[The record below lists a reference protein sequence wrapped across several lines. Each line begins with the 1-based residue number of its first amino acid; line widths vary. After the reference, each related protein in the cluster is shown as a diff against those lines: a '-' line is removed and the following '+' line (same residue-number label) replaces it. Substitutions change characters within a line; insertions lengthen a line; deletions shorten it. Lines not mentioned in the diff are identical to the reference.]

1 MSDETIPCILT
12 VAGSDSGG
20 GAGIQADLATFT
32 ALSCHGMTAITA
44 LTAQN
49 TQGVQSVEAVSSE
62 FLRQQIDAVVSDIGV
77 SAVKSGML
85 ANAANVEV
93 LSDALERYG
102 ISGYILDPVIR
113 SESGHPL
120 VDNAGL
126 EAMKSSLFPKALII
140 TPNIAEAE
148 LLTSMTIAT
157 QEDMEAAAV
166 KLFDFGSGYV
176 LVTGG
181 HLEGGQAID
190 ILYDGIGI
198 YPFVADKLDAP
209 NNHGTGCT
217 FTAALTAYY
226 AKGFELG
233 ESIAKAKFFVHN
245 ALINGLE
252 LGSGPGPVNRFWNL

>member
-1 MSDETIPCILT
+1 MADETIPCILS

-20 GAGIQADLATFT
+20 GAGIQADLKTFT

-49 TQGVQSVEAVSSE
+49 TEGVQAIEPVSPE
-62 FLRQQIDAVVSDIGV
+62 FLKQQIDAVISDIGI

-85 ANAANVEV
+85 ANAANAEV
-93 LSDALERYG
+93 LSDALERFRITSYF
-102 ISGYILDPVIR
+102 LDPVIR
-113 SESGHPL
+113 SESGQPL
-120 VDNAGL
+120 LDEDGL
-126 EAMKSSLFPKALII
+126 AKIKSLLFPKALVI

-148 LLTSMTIAT
+148 LLTGISIKT
-157 QEDMEAAAV
+157 QDDMEIAAQ
-166 KLFDFGSGYV
+166 KLFDLGPGYV
-176 LVTGG
+176 LITGG
-181 HLEGGQAID
+181 HLGGHQAID

-217 FTAALTAYY
+217 FTAALTAYF

-233 ESIAKAKFFVHN
+233 EAIA
-245 ALINGLE
+245 
-252 LGSGPGPVNRFWNL
+252 